1 MTRTNKSV
9 KRFVEKALSK
19 KTSVYYGLHTP
30 KWIREKIDA
39 QAGDTVSVSG
49 LKDRYKEKPYPHFEE
64 GYGYVDGKRMY
75 NGTLLAFD
83 GERWIIIAGGRIN
96 NKRKEKKKCSI

>member
-9 KRFVEKALSK
+9 KKFVDKELSK
-19 KTSVYYGLHTP
+19 KTSVYYGQYTP
-30 KWIREKIDA
+30 KWIREKTDA

-49 LKDRYKEKPYPHFEE
+49 IKDRYKEKPYPHFEE
-64 GYGYVDGKRMY
+64 GYGYVDGKRVY

-83 GERWIIIAGGRIN
+83 GERWIFIDEVRVN
-96 NKRKEKKKCSI
+96 NKRKGNK

>member
-9 KRFVEKALSK
+9 KKFVEKALSK

-30 KWIREKIDA
+30 KCIREKTGA

-64 GYGYVDGKRMY
+64 GYGYVDGKRVY

-83 GERWIIIAGGRIN
+83 GERWIFIDEVRVN
-96 NKRKEKKKCSI
+96 NKRKGNK